1 MKFIQDYKEGDRVS
15 DIYLCK
21 HKQLATTKNGKPYET
36 AVLQDKT
43 GTIDAKIWDPNSMGI
58 GDYDALDYIEVY
70 GEVTSFQGANQINV
84 KRLRRCQE
92 GEYDPANYLPVSK
105 KDIDQMMHE
114 LTKLIDSI
122 ENTYLKALL
131 QSFFVEDEDF
141 VKAFRNSSAAKTVHH
156 GFVGGLLEHT
166 LSVTKL
172 CDYYCGAYPMLKRD
186 LLLTAAM
193 LHDIGKAV
201 DHEMEGSHI
210 QLGAELCRKYK
221 ESATV
226 INAVESHHGDVEPTS
241 LIACIVQAAD
251 TISAA
256 RPGARRETLET
267 YTSRLKQLE
276 DISNNFKG
284 VDKSFA
290 IQAGREVRVMVVP
303 EQISDADMVLLARDI
318 SKQIEAELEY
328 PGQIKVNVIRESRVT
343 DYAK

>member
-131 QSFFVEDEDF
+131 QSFFAV
-141 VKAFRNSSAAKTVHH
+141 SYTH
-156 GFVGGLLEHT
+156 LT
-166 LSVTKL
+166 LPTKL
-172 CDYYCGAYPMLKRD
+172 
-186 LLLTAAM
+186 
-193 LHDIGKAV
+193 
-201 DHEMEGSHI
+201 
-210 QLGAELCRKYK
+210 
-221 ESATV
+221 
-226 INAVESHHGDVEPTS
+226 
-241 LIACIVQAAD
+241 
-251 TISAA
+251 
-256 RPGARRETLET
+256 
-267 YTSRLKQLE
+267 
-276 DISNNFKG
+276 
-284 VDKSFA
+284 
-290 IQAGREVRVMVVP
+290 EV
-303 EQISDADMVLLARDI
+303 
-318 SKQIEAELEY
+318 
-328 PGQIKVNVIRESRVT
+328 
-343 DYAK
+343 